1 MKSKFYHG
9 LKENLDSGDF
19 SAKKCALLMDEY
31 TSSFKCKG
39 DECSKLKDIKDGFA
53 YILHKYKYVSRLQK
67 QNESIFSQILHDIKS
82 PMLGVKFAL
91 ENAKRD
97 SLSDEIYAIN
107 LGVLQIIH
115 DFLTLYSFKD
125 GFKSAS
131 FEKIFPL
138 KILKNETKIYSP
150 LFRQKELKLTF
161 LGEQD
166 FFVYSYG
173 AILSRIV
180 SNLISNAIKYAPKKG
195 NIVFNVIDDENNI
208 VITICNEVQNKIVT
222 DESSY
227 GLGLFITKRLARR
240 INAHLDMK
248 KNKDKITFELKM
260 PKIDHLNRVR

>member
-9 LKENLDSGDF
+9 LKENLDSVDF

-39 DECSKLKDIKDGFA
+39 DECSKLSDIKEGFA
-53 YILHKYKYVSRLQK
+53 YILHKYKYISRLQK
-67 QNESIFSQILHDIKS
+67 QNENIFSQILHDIKS

-91 ENAKRD
+91 ENTKRD
-97 SLSDEIYAIN
+97 NLCDEIYSIN
-107 LGVLQIIH
+107 LGILQIIQ

-125 GFKSAS
+125 GFKSPD
-131 FEKIFPL
+131 FEKVFPL
-138 KILKNETKIYSP
+138 QILKNETKMYAP
-150 LFRQKELKLTF
+150 LFRQKGLKLIF
-161 LGEQD
+161 AGMDHL
-166 FFVYSYG
+166 FVHSYG
-173 AILSRIV
+173 AILSRII
-180 SNLISNAIKYAPKKG
+180 SNLISNAIKYAPKKS

-208 VITICNEVQNKIVT
+208 VITISNEVQNKIVS

-248 KNKDKITFELKM
+248 KNKDRMTFELKI
-260 PKIDHLNRVR
+260 PKTDHLNRVR